1 MTKPKRSRKRIP
13 KEVAFQN
20 LSLWDDRLFRTAIQ
34 NNPALAK
41 AILVPILGRK
51 DFKVTDVQ
59 TQVHADSMD
68 RHGVVFDCVIT
79 FHNGTQVDLEMQK
92 QDEGANAMRISYYA
106 ARFMA
111 SRLGKSDD
119 YRKLPNTIIVFLVR
133 KDILHQGRPLYQIHR
148 YAKGNDGNPLILF
161 PDKQWIYVADM
172 RYHDEQ
178 SELGRLMHDLGTP
191 ESERIYNPV
200 LAEAMDDVKYRR
212 KDNFMNRIVAQWE
225 RQCREDGREEGREEG
240 KTETVL
246 MLLREGTIDE
256 AVALRVLGISPEE
269 LHRIAANQQ
278 I

>member
-1 MTKPKRSRKRIP
+1 MTKPKRLVKQIP
-13 KEVAFQN
+13 NEVAFQN

-34 NNPALAK
+34 NNPTLAK
-41 AILVPILGRK
+41 EILVPILGRR

-68 RHGVVFDCVIT
+68 RHGVVFDCVIR

-106 ARFMA
+106 ARFMS

-133 KDILHQGRPLYQIHR
+133 KDILRQGRPLYQVHR
-148 YAKGNDGNPLILF
+148 FAIGDDRNPSITF
-161 PDKQWIYVADM
+161 PDKQWIYIADM
-172 RYHDEQ
+172 RYRDER

-191 ESERIYNPV
+191 ESEQIFNPV

-225 RQCREDGREEGREEG
+225 KQRLEEGRQEG
-240 KTETVL
+240 KTETIL
-246 MLLREGTIDE
+246 TLLRNGVIDE
-256 AVALRVLGISPEE
+256 ATATQFLGISPEE
-269 LHRIAANQQ
+269 LHAIAANQQ